1 MKFEEMVMMP
11 VAERLQEIRKSKG
24 ISQTQLS
31 ELSGVSN
38 RHISDI
44 ELGRRTPS
52 LDVLK
57 KLADALNISVADFFM
72 P

>member
-1 MKFEEMVMMP
+1 MMP